1 MAINQLKQKSRLLA
15 RFDTSGTFKAPANVD
30 EVFVS
35 VHSATGGGQGSSGA
49 PGSRYSPSPGT
60 ESAGA
65 SAGEGRICSAVIQV
79 TPGDSYTV
87 TVGALGTGGGAGS
100 YIPGPGGSNAG
111 TAGNTGGTTSFGGTL
126 LVVTGSGGGGLGSA
140 NSAGSG
146 VTSLGTVVPTTS
158 PVTLTGTI
166 ATQATG
172 AQTAGVGGGA
182 GGTPTVGS
190 GTNGQGA
197 IVFVYC

>member
-15 RFDTSGTFKAPANVD
+15 RFDTSGTFKVPANID

-35 VHSATGGGQGSSGA
+35 IHSATGGGQGSTGA
-49 PGSRYSPSPGT
+49 FGTRYSPTAGSNQ
-60 ESAGA
+60 AGA

-79 TPGDSYTV
+79 TPGDSITV
-87 TVGALGTGGGAGS
+87 TVGALGTGGGAGG
-100 YIPGPGGSNAG
+100 YIPGPGGANAG

-140 NSAGSG
+140 NSAGTG
-146 VTSLGTVVPTTS
+146 VTSLGTVTPSTS
-158 PVTLTGTI
+158 PVQLTGTI
-166 ATQATG
+166 ASQATG

-182 GGTPTVGS
+182 GVGGT
-190 GTNGQGA
+190 GTDGQGA